1 MPHPWNQDRV
11 AHATILLSDLLE
23 IAELDDAEMDAV
35 VAVLLPLLWKRSG
48 LELEVFR
55 RMVRASLPCPKPAP
69 TRH

>member
-55 RMVRASLPCPKPAP
+55 RMVRASLPCAKPTP
-69 TRH
+69 TQH